1 MQRPECVNVVDRN
14 TQRLR
19 FFLVDINLN
28 CGVSSRPFGRTL
40 VNISGCSLL
49 LQATGYAPE
58 SVFRDQGHLVNQL
71 KVKAGCGTQFHD
83 CGRLKAKTIASLIC
97 EKARVARM

>member
-1 MQRPECVNVVDRN
+1 MHAQSGVNVVDRN

-19 FFLVDINLN
+19 FFLAISILN

-40 VNISGCSLL
+40 VNYQGASLL

-58 SVFRDQGHLVNQL
+58 SVFRTKASLVNQL
-71 KVKAGCGTQFHD
+71 KVKAGCGTQFPIA
-83 CGRLKAKTIASLIC
+83 GRLKAKTIASLIC
-97 EKARVARM
+97 EKARLHAW